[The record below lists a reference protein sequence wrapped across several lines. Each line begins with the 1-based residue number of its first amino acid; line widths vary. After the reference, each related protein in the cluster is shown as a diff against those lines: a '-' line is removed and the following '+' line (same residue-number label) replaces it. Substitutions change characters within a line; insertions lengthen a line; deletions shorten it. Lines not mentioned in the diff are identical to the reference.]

1 MSTAEKIWQAF
12 TQVIKLTDKVS
23 SLSGQVKELSSD
35 IRAMDKRI
43 VRLETALEIALS
55 GRAIAT
61 RTVHPPKPAPPKHI
75 TSAKRLPKKAS
86 D

>member
-23 SLSGQVKELSSD
+23 SLSGQVKELSAD
-35 IRAMDKRI
+35 LRAMDKRI

-61 RTVHPPKPAPPKHI
+61 RTVNPPRPAPPKQI
-75 TSAKRLPKKAS
+75 TSAKRLSKKTS

>member
-55 GRAIAT
+55 GRAIAKT
-61 RTVHPPKPAPPKHI
+61 HYLSQTAAEKSQRLI
-75 TSAKRLPKKAS
+75 TQRRKDLR
-86 D
+86 

>member
-1 MSTAEKIWQAF
+1 MGTAEKVWDAF

-23 SLSGQVKELSSD
+23 SLSGQVKELSTHM
-35 IRAMDKRI
+35 REMDKRI

-61 RTVHPPKPAPPKHI
+61 RVVSPPKPYAPKQI
-75 TSAKRLPKKAS
+75 GSAKKLAKKER